1 MLDARVQIRRTRL
14 LMCIA
19 EGTAGV
25 LEGHEQLT
33 NMAHELATEF
43 VALLAGNFSDSTLN
57 IPKDRSHLAH
67 KRKRAL
73 LREFNGRNYTELAR
87 KYGYRVSTVYDLVKH
102 ARDLPAEV
110 PRAELMIEVVAYIA
124 HLVAKRTGMAAD
136 ASERVGHEVADFIA
150 ENFGGM
156 LLALSGSYHY
166 GNAVR
171 DVLLLEALE
180 DGRLDEQ
187 AKAFGLSSDSVQ
199 KVLAGYRN
207 RPEARAPSTATA

>member
-14 LMCIA
+14 LMCMA

-25 LEGHEQLT
+25 LECHPQL
-33 NMAHELATEF
+33 AGRADELATEF

-57 IPKDRSHLAH
+57 IPKDCSYLAH
-67 KRKRAL
+67 KRKRGL
-73 LREFNGRNYTELAR
+73 LREFNGRNHTEVAR

-102 ARDLPAEV
+102 ARELPAEV
-110 PRAELMIEVVAYIA
+110 PRAELMAEVVSYIA
-124 HLVAKRTGMAAD
+124 HLVSKHCGMAAD
-136 ASERVGHEVADFIA
+136 AAERIGHEVADFVA
-150 ENFGGM
+150 EQFGGV
-156 LLALSGSYHY
+156 LLALSGRYHY

-187 AKAFGLSSDSVQ
+187 AEALGLSQEAVA

-207 RPEARAPSTATA
+207 LPEARTPCTAQA